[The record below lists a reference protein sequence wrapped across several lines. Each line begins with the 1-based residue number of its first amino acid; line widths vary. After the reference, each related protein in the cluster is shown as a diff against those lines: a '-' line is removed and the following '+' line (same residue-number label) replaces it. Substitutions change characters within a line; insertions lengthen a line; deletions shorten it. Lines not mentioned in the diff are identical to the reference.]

1 MVQSPDGGPLPSGSH
16 EDPRTS
22 SMRLA
27 VIAAAILATTAA
39 IPLVLAQTPAPASPP
54 AAAPAPAGPAAAA
67 PSAPDAAAGER
78 VFAQCRACHQVG
90 ETARNTVGPQLNGLF
105 GRQAGTVAGFNYS
118 PAYRTP
124 AVAEKV
130 WSEENFTTYIRDPRS
145 VTPGTRMV
153 YAGLRNEGQIV
164 NLIAYLKQFGAD
176 GKRTQ

>member
-1 MVQSPDGGPLPSGSH
+1 
-16 EDPRTS
+16 
-22 SMRLA
+22 MRLA
-27 VIAAAILATTAA
+27 VIATAILATTAA
-39 IPLVLAQTPAPASPP
+39 IPLVLAQTPAPATPP
-54 AAAPAPAGPAAAA
+54 ATAPAPAAPVATAPA
-67 PSAPDAAAGER
+67 APDAAAGER

-118 PAYRTP
+118 PAYKTP

-130 WSEENFTTYIRDPRS
+130 WSEDNFAAYIRDPRA

-153 YAGLRNEGQIV
+153 FAGMRNEGQIV
-164 NLIAYLKQFGAD
+164 NLIAYLKQFAAD

>member
-1 MVQSPDGGPLPSGSH
+1 
-16 EDPRTS
+16 
-22 SMRLA
+22 MRIA
-27 VIAAAILATTAA
+27 VLAAAILATTAA
-39 IPLVLAQTPAPASPP
+39 APLVLAQSP
-54 AAAPAPAGPAAAA
+54 APAPAPVATAPATG
-67 PSAPDAAAGER
+67 DAAAGER

-118 PAYRTP
+118 PAYKTP

-130 WSEENFTTYIRDPRS
+130 WSEENFTAYIRDPRS

-153 YAGLRNEGQIV
+153 FAGLRNDGQIA